1 MLNLNPIGDA
11 RTDAPASARSP
22 RTHPLIETFPM
33 AKTYRFDTL
42 AIHAGQPNDPLTGAV
57 TTPIYQTTTFAQD
70 EVGGTPPW
78 CYTRTGN
85 PSRSALEEALAAL
98 EGATHGY
105 AFASGLAACNA
116 VLQCL
121 SAGDHVVA
129 SQHLYGGCYRLFTKV
144 FARLGVRFSLVDASE
159 AENIA
164 AAIEPTTRLVWLETP
179 ANPLL
184 TITDIRAC
192 VAATRRCAGGDQRPA
207 VLVDNT
213 FATPVFQR
221 PLELGADLVLHST
234 TKYIGGH
241 CDVLG
246 GAVLTSDPAWA
257 AKLKFIQNA
266 TGAVPAPQDCFLL
279 QRGLKTL
286 SLRVKQHAENARV
299 LAESLIASPHVTRVC
314 FPGLRSHPG
323 HDVHAGQSLG
333 AGSILSI
340 ELEGGLDRVKAIAS
354 RLRLWTL
361 AESLGGVKSLW
372 CHPAT
377 MTHASVDAAERA
389 RVGIGDGLIRLS
401 VGLED
406 PRDLLEDLLE
416 AFEAT
421 RTQALVESKPALV
434 GSEGKR

>member
-1 MLNLNPIGDA
+1 MP
-11 RTDAPASARSP
+11 RS
-22 RTHPLIETFPM
+22 
-33 AKTYRFDTL
+33 YRFDTL
-42 AIHAGQPNDPLTGAV
+42 AIHAGQPNDPLTGSV

-70 EVGGTPPW
+70 EVGGKPEW
-78 CYTRTGN
+78 CYARTGN
-85 PSRSALEEALAAL
+85 PSRSALEQALAGI
-98 EGATHGY
+98 EGGTHAY

-144 FARLGVRFSLVDASE
+144 FSRLGIRFSLIDTTDPSAVE
-159 AENIA
+159 V
-164 AAIEPTTRLVWLETP
+164 AIQQDTKLVWLETP

-184 TITDIRAC
+184 SITDIQAC
-192 VAATRRCAGGDQRPA
+192 AHAAKATRRTRNTPT

-213 FATPVFQR
+213 FATPVFQQ
-221 PLELGADLVLHST
+221 PFGLGADLVLHST

-246 GAVLTSDPAWA
+246 GAVITRDADWA
-257 AKLKFIQNA
+257 DRLKFIQNA
-266 TGAVPAPQDCFLL
+266 TGAVPSPQDCFLL

-286 SLRVKQHAENARV
+286 GLRVKQHAANAEE
-299 LAESLIASPHVTRVC
+299 LALSLSRHSDVTRVLY
-314 FPGLRSHPG
+314 PGLRTHPG
-323 HDVHAGQSLG
+323 HAIAARQSLG
-333 AGSILSI
+333 FGSIISL
-340 ELEGGLDRVKAIAS
+340 ELAGGLERVKAIAP
-354 RLRLWTL
+354 RLQLWTL

-389 RVGIGDGLIRLS
+389 RVGISDGLIRLS

-406 PRDLLEDLLE
+406 PRDLLDDLDE
-416 AFEAT
+416 ALQAT
-421 RTQALVESKPALV
+421 RTLSTKPTTPESSRSIAASIDFKHARAEV
-434 GSEGKR
+434 AR